1 MARHPLPRKA
11 KRSPLAA
18 AGSGSGS
25 GRPCYNNPPNQRPA
39 SAAFFPAADEGPSHG
54 SSDGAA
60 SNGRSQPPSRQRLL
74 FCGAVVLLSS
84 VLAALYHLA
93 VTLPDQYSHAGGALY
108 HAGQHMSLSTS
119 KQTAKMQPKDTAAKV
134 AWWSSLPGLGG
145 RGGAGSRWQRQMAQE
160 LATFESLYNE
170 RAAERRTR
178 TTPPPRTFGVNSAST
193 DDDADAIGKAGGG
206 ENQWEVEAA
215 LGRTRY
221 PHTHAVQS
229 SSRTG
234 LLPKRG
240 RSVRRR
246 YDQLRKKMM
255 VSDGGNATP
264 PSQLCGTHAQAAASR
279 HGTSYALSPLT
290 SRSRVLIT
298 GIVSTSVGYRLAL
311 HLARHCHVSAII
323 GLDNLYPNTIEHR
336 LELSERMGRL
346 HHALREGGTELVG
359 GRVWWTY
366 VGVDQILSQGSR
378 GDWPISNL
386 TGELEYG
393 AKYRPTHIV
402 HLAGMKVEG
411 YRDVLGSRGRSRA
424 GSRSGGRVA
433 DNDDGDGDEARAG
446 GRLNGASP
454 YVADDGAGRIPPLYA
469 LRQRMVGMEH
479 LLQNIVTWGRRR
491 KEGGGVGPHF
501 LYASVLP
508 LPPARARGAS
518 EEATAA
524 SSDKRECPPEE
535 DATAFHR
542 TAGAIE
548 EALATKYSHSDGVYS
563 VGLRLP
569 ASIYGPMAGRPG
581 VATYDVVEAAVGSWG
596 EVAAAAAAAA
606 SATSSAVALKMGD
619 RLLNQTGHGNS
630 CVQQRVEQSYL
641 HVDDAVDVIVAAMQ
655 YHRRTG
661 EAVVFDVPARKD
673 STVTLQGFAEAVVSI
688 AKTPVP
694 DEKQPPSALSF
705 DGGRRTTEY
714 LAWSP
719 SIPFFHGIVSQI
731 AWHWDRRQPFG
742 PPSNVD
748 TDGSIAWRKSFR
760 GTSEEQS
767 HEPPRG
773 RKFPCSSECARS
785 FPCTESVFDAILPLT
800 RELTDG
806 CDLVFYSSTW
816 NATITDLPIETN
828 YLRNSSYYPEMCNIA
843 FVPRE
848 SSFVHT
854 IVSNVSESV
863 LKSLKVATKPG
874 PLDDRIDALNG
885 RLLHKGWIL
894 VFVGLPSVP
903 IDSATKNL
911 LKLSPRRLFASSVTK
926 GVYVNGVYTKPAKSE
941 DALFLSTFLRRDAT
955 KAKIYIRQGDNGK
968 TYKIPFP
975 AYPRR
980 RAMMVAPVM
989 RHPTLMV
996 NATVDPTPN
1005 IGIKT
1010 AVKVMLLEAGLDPSD
1025 PASLPSHLRHQLDHY
1040 QYVAS
1045 VINRKE
1051 LRSTFEPNYLYESRH
1066 WISSKTLVHDF
1077 TREEGRQ
1084 LRCEL
1089 YEEHSLW
1096 GTEYD
1101 ALSFSHV
1108 MATRTLRRQ
1117 LHRDEPDAVAA
1128 KSRREKMTESDIV
1141 KERLVNGIVD
1151 WHQWH
1156 SLVSEGEKAGR
1167 VQSPPS
1173 TENVIEDL
1181 LRVKRLLPERDVRNA
1196 DYHVRIF
1203 LPQTSTAER
1212 EEFDRMVGRLL
1223 PKTHQLKDFYRGS
1236 RKIYAV

>member
-1 MARHPLPRKA
+1 MK
-11 KRSPLAA
+11 
-18 AGSGSGS
+18 
-25 GRPCYNNPPNQRPA
+25 
-39 SAAFFPAADEGPSHG
+39 
-54 SSDGAA
+54 
-60 SNGRSQPPSRQRLL
+60 
-74 FCGAVVLLSS
+74 
-84 VLAALYHLA
+84 
-93 VTLPDQYSHAGGALY
+93 
-108 HAGQHMSLSTS
+108 
-119 KQTAKMQPKDTAAKV
+119 
-134 AWWSSLPGLGG
+134 
-145 RGGAGSRWQRQMAQE
+145 
-160 LATFESLYNE
+160 
-170 RAAERRTR
+170 
-178 TTPPPRTFGVNSAST
+178 
-193 DDDADAIGKAGGG
+193 
-206 ENQWEVEAA
+206 
-215 LGRTRY
+215 
-221 PHTHAVQS
+221 
-229 SSRTG
+229 
-234 LLPKRG
+234 
-240 RSVRRR
+240 
-246 YDQLRKKMM
+246 
-255 VSDGGNATP
+255 
-264 PSQLCGTHAQAAASR
+264 
-279 HGTSYALSPLT
+279 
-290 SRSRVLIT
+290 
-298 GIVSTSVGYRLAL
+298 
-311 HLARHCHVSAII
+311 
-323 GLDNLYPNTIEHR
+323 
-336 LELSERMGRL
+336 
-346 HHALREGGTELVG
+346 
-359 GRVWWTY
+359 
-366 VGVDQILSQGSR
+366 
-378 GDWPISNL
+378 
-386 TGELEYG
+386 
-393 AKYRPTHIV
+393 KYRPTHVV
-402 HLAGMKVEG
+402 HLAGLEVEG
-411 YRDVLGSRGRSRA
+411 YRDVQGGR
-424 GSRSGGRVA
+424 SRSGGRVA
-433 DNDDGDGDEARAG
+433 DNGDADDGDGDETRAWG
-446 GRLNGASP
+446 MLNGASP
-454 YVADDGAGRIPPLYA
+454 YVADDGTGRIPPLYA

-479 LLQNIVTWGRRR
+479 LLQSIATWGRRR
-491 KEGGGVGPHF
+491 GEGDGAGPHF
-501 LYASVLP
+501 LYASALP
-508 LPPARARGAS
+508 QQPARASGAN

-524 SSDKRECPPEE
+524 TADKRECSPEE
-535 DATAFHR
+535 DAMAFHR
-542 TAGAIE
+542 TAGAID
-548 EALATKYSHSDGVYS
+548 EALATKYSHAEGVYS

-581 VATYDVVEAAVGSWG
+581 VAKYDVVEAAVGSWG
-596 EVAAAAAAAA
+596 EVAAASA
-606 SATSSAVALKMGD
+606 SATSSASEIG
-619 RLLNQTGHGNS
+619 RGLLNQTGHGNS

-641 HVDDAVDVIVAAMQ
+641 HVDDAIDAIVAGMQ

-673 STVTLQGFAEAVVSI
+673 STMTLQGFAEAVVGSI
-688 AKTPVP
+688 MAKAPEVP
-694 DEKQPPSALSF
+694 DKKTQQRPSALSS
-705 DGGRRTTEY
+705 DGGRRTSEY

-719 SIPFFHGIVSQI
+719 SIPFFHGIASQI

-742 PPSNVD
+742 PPSDVD
-748 TDGSIAWRKSFR
+748 TDGSIALRKSYH
-760 GTSEEQS
+760 GNSEQQS
-767 HEPPRG
+767 HHRHRRG
-773 RKFPCSSECARS
+773 RKWPCSSECARS
-785 FPCTESVFDAILPLT
+785 MPCAESVFDGILPLT
-800 RELTDG
+800 RALTDG

-848 SSFVHT
+848 SSFVLT

-863 LKSLKVATKPG
+863 LKSLKVTTKSG

-885 RLLHKGWIL
+885 RLLRKGWII

-926 GVYVNGVYTKPAKSE
+926 GVYVNGVFTKPAKSE

-955 KAKIYIRQGDNGK
+955 KAKVYIRHEDNGK
-968 TYKIPFP
+968 MYKIPFP

-1025 PASLPSHLRHQLDHY
+1025 PASVPSHLRHQLDHY
-1040 QYVAS
+1040 QYAAS

-1096 GTEYD
+1096 GNEYD

-1117 LHRDEPDAVAA
+1117 LHRDEPDAVEA
-1128 KSRREKMTESDIV
+1128 KSRREKMTESDLV
-1141 KERLVNGIVD
+1141 KERVVNGIVD

-1167 VQSPPS
+1167 IQSPPS

-1181 LRVKRLLPERDVRNA
+1181 LRVKRLLPERDVRKA

-1212 EEFDRMVGRLL
+1212 EEFDQMVGRIL
-1223 PKTHQLKDFYRGS
+1223 PKTPQLKDFYRGR